1 MKRRN
6 SVANLPSLAEV
17 DAVLSLVVPEIEQN
31 ISFFFVATHHFSREH
46 YTHLQA
52 LKVLYVFI
60 GIICTS

>member
-31 ISFFFVATHHFSREH
+31 ISFFLLPLITFLVNIIHIIHFMS
-46 YTHLQA
+46 
-52 LKVLYVFI
+52 
-60 GIICTS
+60 S